1 MVFFTI
7 NDTHPHSMSNP
18 SEREAELTKRV
29 NDLEDQLSS
38 TKRFYY
44 QLQDKNSNLEN
55 LNKKLVEEIEVQQ
68 AQITR
73 LNTENQNMNA
83 EIRRLGRV
91 EVQLRLEIT
100 NLKRLIPTQ
109 PQNGGR
115 NWF

>member
-1 MVFFTI
+1 
-7 NDTHPHSMSNP
+7 MSNP

-29 NDLEDQLSS
+29 NDLTDQLSS

-44 QLQDKNSNLEN
+44 QLQDKNSDLEN
-55 LNKKLVEEIEVQQ
+55 LKKKLVEQIEVQQ

-73 LNTENQNMNA
+73 LNTENQDMNA

-91 EVQLRLEIT
+91 EVQLQLEIT
-100 NLKRLIPTQ
+100 HLKSFIPTQ

-115 NWF
+115 SWF